1 MTFVHTAWEYRAA
14 GATAAQMN
22 MAYGL
27 AAMATGGAVTAD
39 DYGEARMADP
49 ALAGFMAKVAIREDA
64 ELEAMGHRFRHACR
78 MRVTTADGRVL
89 NHEILHRRGSP
100 DGGIDEGAVV
110 AKFHANV
117 SGLLDRADAD
127 RLVDLA
133 LSLDAVADV
142 AELCALVAERVRMAA

>member
-1 MTFVHTAWEYRAA
+1 M
-14 GATAAQMN
+14 
-22 MAYGL
+22 
-27 AAMATGGAVTAD
+27 
-39 DYGEARMADP
+39 
-49 ALAGFMAKVAIREDA
+49 
-64 ELEAMGHRFRHACR
+64 
-78 MRVTTADGRVL
+78 
-89 NHEILHRRGSP
+89 
-100 DGGIDEGAVV
+100 V